1 MHDLAGTDLAPTV
14 ESVRRWLASAIAER
28 WVAKFPPPLR
38 RLRAMH
44 CVRQREVQAHVFVER
59 PERIL
64 ENALA
69 HAGNEAVIKRQV
81 VNRQQ
86 MPAEEF
92 VGFHEV
98 MQVGARMFA
107 ASLTRAAGIKRLLG
121 EFVNGTPEMKFALG
135 REHRSTLCELRRD
148 DAVEEIDAA
157 MHRLEDV
164 EGSADAHQVPGK
176 ILG

>member
-1 MHDLAGTDLAPTV
+1 MHDLAGTDLADTV
-14 ESVRRWLASAIAER
+14 ESVRRWMDFVIAEA
-28 WVAKFPPPLR
+28 WVAKFPRRLR
-38 RLRAMH
+38 RLRGMY
-44 CVRQREVQAHVFVER
+44 CVRERELQAHAFVER

-64 ENALA
+64 EDALA
-69 HAGNEAVIKRQV
+69 HAGHEAVIKRQV

-135 REHRSTLCELRRD
+135 REHR
-148 DAVEEIDAA
+148 
-157 MHRLEDV
+157 
-164 EGSADAHQVPGK
+164 
-176 ILG
+176 